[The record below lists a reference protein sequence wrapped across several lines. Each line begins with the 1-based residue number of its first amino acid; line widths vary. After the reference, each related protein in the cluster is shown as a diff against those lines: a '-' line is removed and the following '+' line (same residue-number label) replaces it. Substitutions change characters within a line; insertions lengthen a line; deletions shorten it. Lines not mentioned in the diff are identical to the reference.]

1 MPDSQAAQA
10 SFVEQ
15 VRLGPHGL
23 FSRGDLERL
32 DQHAADG
39 AAGAPLLR
47 SLGVTS
53 FVDVGSGG
61 GVPAIPLAL
70 ELADVQAHLVESQ
83 GWKAD
88 FLRTCAHALDLD
100 SRLTVHT
107 CRAEE
112 ALEPIGRELLDCGT
126 ARAVARPWIVAEY
139 LAPLVRV
146 GGHLVLWT
154 TQAHVDELSESQTA
168 SERLGLGTPRVEAV
182 NTPLRDSAVL
192 LVWPRIAPCAASV
205 PRRTGVAARKP
216 LA

>member
-1 MPDSQAAQA
+1 MPTLDDYVQ
-10 SFVEQ
+10 Q
-15 VRLGPHGL
+15 VRQGPHGL
-23 FSRGDLERL
+23 FSRGDLEHL
-32 DQHAADG
+32 DAHAADG
-39 AAGAPLLR
+39 AAGAALLR
-47 SLGVTS
+47 ELGVRS

-70 ELADVQAHLVESQ
+70 ELEQVEAHLIESQ
-83 GWKAD
+83 GWKAE
-88 FLRTCAHALDLD
+88 FLRTCARALDLD
-100 SRLTVHT
+100 SRVRVHT

-112 ALEPIGRELLDCGT
+112 APAQIGRELLDAGT

-154 TQAHVDELSESQTA
+154 TQAHVDELTPSAAA
-168 SERLGLGTPRVEAV
+168 SERLGLGAPHVEPAASA
-182 NTPLRDSAVL
+182 LRDNAVL
-192 LVWPRIAPCAASV
+192 LVWPRIATCAATI

>member
-1 MPDSQAAQA
+1 MSTLDQYVQ
-10 SFVEQ
+10 Q

-32 DQHAADG
+32 DEHAADG
-39 AAGAPLLR
+39 AAGAALLR
-47 SLGVTS
+47 ELEVGS

-70 ELADVQAHLVESQ
+70 ELDQVEAHLVESQ
-83 GWKAD
+83 GWKAE
-88 FLRTCAHALDLD
+88 FLRTCARALDLE
-100 SRLTVHT
+100 SRVTVHT

-112 ALEPIGRELLDCGT
+112 APAQLGRELLDVGV

-154 TQAHVDELSESQTA
+154 TQAHVDELRPSDAA
-168 SERLGLGTPRVEAV
+168 SERLGLGEWRIESVD
-182 NTPLRDSAVL
+182 TPLRDNAVL
-192 LVWPRIAPCAASV
+192 LVWPRIAECDPTI